1 MNRIRTLARAVAVA
15 STVAVLGGCATSGG
29 APASRVDPLEPLNRA
44 AFAFNEPLDRDVV
57 KPIVRAYVEN
67 VPRPIRQ
74 IATNFFG
81 NIEDFFSG
89 VNGMLQNKPDKAG
102 HDFGRVVVNSL
113 FGLGGLIDF
122 ASEAGIPKGDEDF
135 GQTFGVWGMP
145 AGPYLFIPLL
155 GPSTGRDMT
164 GFVVRFLVSPV
175 PEIENDVVRWALY
188 GIGYLDV
195 RSQLLE
201 AQSLAAQAALDP
213 YTFVRRSYLQRREYL
228 IYDGKPPP
236 PKDDE

>member
-1 MNRIRTLARAVAVA
+1 MRSIRSCASAITLAAAL
-15 STVAVLGGCATSGG
+15 AVLGGCATTNV
-29 APASRVDPLEPLNRA
+29 PNPRVDPLEPLNRA

-57 KPIVRAYVEN
+57 KPIVRAYIEN

-89 VNGMLQNKPDKAG
+89 VNGLLQNKPDKAG
-102 HDFGRVVVNSL
+102 HDFGRVVVNSF
-113 FGLGGLIDF
+113 FGIGGLIDF
-122 ASEAGIPKGDEDF
+122 ASQAGIPKGDEDF

-145 AGPYLFIPLL
+145 AGPYFFIPLF
-155 GPSTGRDMT
+155 GPSTGRDLT
-164 GFVVRFLVSPV
+164 GFAVRFVVSPI
-175 PEIENDVVRWALY
+175 PAIDSDAVRWALY
-188 GIGYLDV
+188 GIGYLDI
-195 RSQLLE
+195 RAQLLE
-201 AQSLAAQAALDP
+201 AQSLVDQAALDP

-236 PKDDE
+236 PKDDD